1 MRALHGSDGS
11 LDVVEER
18 APSRNIGN
26 LRAALRYL
34 TPYRW
39 YVAGASLALVVTASV
54 TLSIGQGVRMIID
67 AGFTS
72 GAPGMLGH
80 SLEVFALLVTLLTL
94 GTYARFYLVSWVG
107 ERVSADLRRAVFDHL
122 VEMNPGFFEQNPPT
136 EIQSR
141 VTTDTTL
148 LQTVIGSSVSIAL
161 RNLLMFLGGVVLLVA
176 SNPKLSLIVLA
187 SAPIVVAPIVLFGR
201 RVRALSRSSQDELA
215 RVGGYV
221 NEAFRHIKVVQGF
234 NHQPRDV
241 ESFATYVESAFDVSV
256 RRIRQRAWLVALVM
270 LLVLTAIATMLW
282 IGGQDVIAG
291 RTSAGEL
298 AAFIFYAFI
307 VAGSVGSISEV
318 ISDLQ
323 RAAGA
328 TERLVELLGA
338 TNPLREPEEPVDLR
352 RDGPAALAF
361 ERVGFAYPTRVAVPV
376 LHHVTFTVPAGA
388 TIALVGPSGA
398 GKTTLFDLAQR
409 FYDPNAG
416 VVSIDGVDVRRCTLR
431 ALRDQIGWVP
441 QDPVLFAGTVLENVR
456 YGDANASEVAVRAAL
471 AAAGAAFVDAFP
483 DGLATRIGEAGVG
496 LSGGQRQRLAIAR
509 ALLKRPRVLLLDEA
523 TSALDA
529 QSEEAI
535 RSTVRALHG
544 RTTVLIIAH
553 RLSTV
558 IDADRIVV
566 LDEGRVVAE
575 GAHEELLARSPLYR
589 EYAQIQLAGREPI
602 VAVERVADGAVRR

>member
-1 MRALHGSDGS
+1 
-11 LDVVEER
+11 LDVVEDR
-18 APSRNIGN
+18 APSRNLGN
-26 LRAALRYL
+26 LKLALRYL
-34 TPYRW
+34 APYRW
-39 YVAGASLALVVTASV
+39 QVAGASLALIVTASV
-54 TLSIGQGVRMIID
+54 TLSIGQGVRMVID

-72 GAPGMLGH
+72 GAPGVLGE
-80 SLEVFALLVTLLTL
+80 SLEVFALLVVLLTL
-94 GTYARFYLVSWVG
+94 GTYARFYLVSWIG
-107 ERVSADLRRAVFDHL
+107 ERVSADLRREVFDRL
-122 VEMNPGFFEQNPPT
+122 VELNPGFFERNLPT

-161 RNLLMFLGGVVLLVA
+161 RNLLMFVGGVVLLVA

-234 NHQPRDV
+234 NHQRRDV
-241 ESFATYVESAFDVSV
+241 EAFAAYVESAFDVSV
-256 RRIRQRAWLVALVM
+256 NRIRQRAWLVALVM

-298 AAFIFYAFI
+298 VAFIIYAFI

-318 ISDLQ
+318 VSDLQ

-328 TERLVELLGA
+328 TERLMELLGA
-338 TNPLREPEEPVDLR
+338 ENPLREPDHPVELR

-361 ERVGFAYPTRVAVPV
+361 DGVDFAYPTRAAVRV
-376 LHHVTFTVPAGA
+376 LNDVTFTVPAGA

-409 FYDPNAG
+409 FYDPTAG
-416 VVSIDGVDVRRCTLR
+416 VVSIDGVDLRRCTLR
-431 ALRDQIGWVP
+431 AVRDQIGWVP
-441 QDPVLFAGTVLENVR
+441 QDPVLFAGTVLENIR
-456 YGDANASEVAVRAAL
+456 YGGTDANESAVRAAL
-471 AAAGAAFVDAFP
+471 AAAGAAAFVDAFP
-483 DGLATRIGEAGVG
+483 DGLETRIGESGVG

-509 ALLKRPRVLLLDEA
+509 ALLKRPRLLLLDEA

-535 RSTVRALHG
+535 RSTMRALHG

-558 IDADRIVV
+558 IEADRIVV

-589 EYAQIQLAGREPI
+589 EYARIQLAATEPV
-602 VAVERVADGAVRR
+602 VAADRVADGTSRR